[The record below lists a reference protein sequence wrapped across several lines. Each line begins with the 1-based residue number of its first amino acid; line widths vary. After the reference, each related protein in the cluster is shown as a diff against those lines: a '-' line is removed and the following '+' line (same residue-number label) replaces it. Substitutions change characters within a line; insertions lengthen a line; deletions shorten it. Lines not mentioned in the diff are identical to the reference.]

1 MWLFPNKRVSVA
13 HSKVSSQRLEKTVLA
28 FFKGEVDVL
37 VCTSIIES
45 GLDIPN
51 ANTIIINQAQNFGL
65 SQLYQ
70 IRGRVGRGSRRAHC
84 YLCVPKNHQL
94 SPNAFQRLKSI
105 EFNTALGSGYTI
117 AMKDLEL
124 RGSGNLFG
132 LEQSGQV
139 ARVGLNLYNKILAE
153 SVRESQGKRANGG
166 FFLPRVIFSGDALFP
181 STYMPL
187 VEDRLYYY
195 QSISETKKTRDLLKI
210 KKEIVDRYGRLP
222 AQAKNV
228 FVLSEV
234 QRSFS
239 FLDPKKINIKKD
251 SVSVFFGGLPKKHTA
266 SSLRFGVEV
275 PSAQRH
281 KLRVSHTDVD
291 V

>member
-1 MWLFPNKRVSVA
+1 M
-13 HSKVSSQRLEKTVLA
+13 
-28 FFKGEVDVL
+28 
-37 VCTSIIES
+37 
-45 GLDIPN
+45 
-51 ANTIIINQAQNFGL
+51 
-65 SQLYQ
+65 
-70 IRGRVGRGSRRAHC
+70 
-84 YLCVPKNHQL
+84 

-105 EFNTALGSGYTI
+105 EFNTSLGSGYTI

-139 ARVGLNLYNKILAE
+139 ARVGLSLYNKILAE

-166 FFLPRVIFSGDALFP
+166 VFLPRVIFSGDALFP

-251 SVSVFFGGLPKKHTA
+251 SVSVLVPFLLFFVFCFTPKTLIYGRGGKIL
-266 SSLRFGVEV
+266 
-275 PSAQRH
+275 
-281 KLRVSHTDVD
+281 
-291 V
+291 